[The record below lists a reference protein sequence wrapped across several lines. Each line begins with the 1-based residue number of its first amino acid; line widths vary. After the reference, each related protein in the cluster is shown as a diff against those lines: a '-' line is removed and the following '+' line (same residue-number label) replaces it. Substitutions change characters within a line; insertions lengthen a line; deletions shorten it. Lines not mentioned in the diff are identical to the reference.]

1 MECLTEFT
9 TKLELIQQF
18 SARNIPI
25 SSFASSKNHYFNG
38 KETKETVSD
47 TDLGSYPTE
56 ELVIRRQPPGRL
68 STLHSVSVYRTQS
81 PKGSEGPFLT
91 CSSLHLPDK
100 WNR

>member
-18 SARNIPI
+18 SARNTLI
-25 SSFASSKNHYFNG
+25 SSFTSSKNQYCNG

-56 ELVIRRQPPGRL
+56 EPVIRRQAVGKL
-68 STLHSVSVYRTQS
+68 STLHSVSVSDTVS
-81 PKGSEGPFLT
+81 
-91 CSSLHLPDK
+91 
-100 WNR
+100 

>member
-25 SSFASSKNHYFNG
+25 SSFTSSKKHG

-68 STLHSVSVYRTQS
+68 STLHSVSVSDTVS
-81 PKGSEGPFLT
+81 
-91 CSSLHLPDK
+91 
-100 WNR
+100 